1 MDTIAQLIESKGGHV
16 WSIEPDQKVITAL
29 EEMAAK
35 NSGALAVVKDG
46 LLVGIISER
55 DYTRKVVL
63 DGKSSSTTLVREIMT
78 NVVTCAN
85 LEQKI
90 SECVGIMDK
99 GGFRHMPVLA
109 DGELVG
115 MLSLKD
121 LVRVLL
127 RDNEILIHDLESY
140 INA

>member
-1 MDTIAQLIESKGGHV
+1 MDTIAHLIESKGGHV

-29 EEMAAK
+29 EEMAEK

-63 DGKSSSTTLVREIMT
+63 EGRSSSTTLVREIMS
-78 NVVTCAN
+78 NKVCCAS
-85 LEQKI
+85 LDQQI

-99 GGFRHMPVLA
+99 GGFRHMPVLEE
-109 DGELVG
+109 GELVG

-121 LVRVLL
+121 LVKVLL
-127 RDNEILIHDLESY
+127 LNNERLIHDLESY